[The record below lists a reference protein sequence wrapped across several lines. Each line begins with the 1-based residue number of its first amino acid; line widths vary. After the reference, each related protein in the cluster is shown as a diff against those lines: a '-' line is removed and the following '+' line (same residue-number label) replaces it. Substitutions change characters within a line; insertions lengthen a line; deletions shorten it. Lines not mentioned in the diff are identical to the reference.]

1 MARRVIGLLVAVA
14 LAGVSGFAMLV
25 GTLWGFTLKCDDSC
39 SVLPPWRNDPE
50 AWQWEALGWA
60 SIAVFVGAAL
70 FVGALAMRWR
80 LISVGFLAASASFA
94 AWFLT
99 LLRDSGLMDGANAG
113 PAWVGLAVCV
123 LAGLAA
129 VAVTPRRAVR

>member
-1 MARRVIGLLVAVA
+1 MARRLIGLLIAVA
-14 LAGVSGFAMLV
+14 IAGVSGFAMLI

-39 SVLPPWRNDPE
+39 SVLPPWRNDPG
-50 AWQWEALGWA
+50 AWQWGALGWA
-60 SIAVFVGAAL
+60 SIAVFVCAVL

-80 LISVGFLAASASFA
+80 LMSVGLLAASAPFA

-99 LLRDSGLMDGANAG
+99 LLRDSGLMGRANAA
-113 PAWVGLAVCV
+113 PAWVGLAVCL

-129 VAVTPRRAVR
+129 VAVTPPRAVR